1 MSYTTHFAFSSTP
14 SATIHGQL
22 MTTAV
27 TATSGAAITTGIT
40 EVESGSGFYGYVATL
55 ADDFEGFIKFYT
67 SGDTTDVLA
76 FFAIT
81 PREIS
86 PINAVMESGAAA
98 NSQTWLEQWRI
109 AISALAGESNSN
121 ASTGWA
127 SRDLAD
133 SKDRIASTLD
143 DDGMRTAITL
153 DGS

>member
-1 MSYTTHFAFSSTP
+1 MSYTTIFAFNTMP
-14 SATIHGQL
+14 SQTVYAQL
-22 MTTAV
+22 V
-27 TATSGAAITTGIT
+27 DTSFVNSGSEITTGVT
-40 EVESGSGFYGYVATL
+40 EVGNNGHYGYVATL
-55 ADDFEGFIKFYT
+55 ADDFEGFVKFYP
-67 SGDTTDVLA
+67 SGDATDVLA

-86 PINAVMESGAAA
+86 PINAVIESGAAA

-109 AISALAGESNSN
+109 AISALAGKSNSN

-143 DDGMRTAITL
+143 DDGMRTATTL